1 MVAARRSTSS
11 SESSVVSAYG
21 ESFARFRISFDHAR
35 PMPASARWSRRNG
48 CRRRASRRAISASS
62 PAVIPTASG
71 PRMGQL
77 GLQLVGPV
85 DADARPLLGASLG
98 EDQLAA
104 VLQSQPERRR
114 LGALRAGLQ
123 EADAPGA
130 HQVHVEDEL
139 AVVGGEEGACRAA
152 GPRRT
157 AGPRGTRAAGRT
169 SSGWPRAPAP
179 LWRPGRARS
188 ARRASAA
195 PPPSGNSGIVFLL
208 VDALNVA
215 VTRGQLVES
224 RHHAHAVVVQDGD
237 VVEAWGDPELV
248 AFVRSAAKPC
258 RRFRSSLR
266 PAGGGARDRLR
277 VARGATRTARR
288 RAGADGARRRGDGR
302 PRVRRRARL
311 AAPPQLLG
319 QARGLPLPLPRARLG
334 DRGLPAARASAPA
347 GAPGARRR
355 DRGPARERAGDGDR
369 RLRRADVRALARRDG
384 AHVRGLC
391 PGRLRVWRPS
401 WRRSPRTPARRRAA
415 GRGHAGHARGA
426 ARRRQAGAEGV
437 LCVGLPNGRAWPS
450 RSRTGPTGHPTPRPV
465 RCSGSPGWRRA
476 LRSSRGDEVGTIAV
490 EG

>member
-1 MVAARRSTSS
+1 MHFVGLLVRRAGQPKLQALGHQLADGRRQALDSS

-21 ESFARFRISFDHAR
+21 ESFARFRTSFDHAR

-139 AVVGGEEGACRAA
+139 AVVGGEEEVAAPPGPGEPPALEGRERRVERLQGGHVRRPRFGDRDVRAIGSSSVCRAA
-152 GPRRT
+152 ST
-157 AGPRGTRAAGRT
+157 
-169 SSGWPRAPAP
+169 
-179 LWRPGRARS
+179 
-188 ARRASAA
+188 
-195 PPPSGNSGIVFLL
+195 SGNSGIVFLL

-248 AFVRSAAKPC
+248 AFVRSAAKPLQALPPSPTAC
-258 RRFRSSLR
+258 RRRSS
-266 PAGGGARDRLR
+266 
-277 VARGATRTARR
+277 
-288 RAGADGARRRGDGR
+288 
-302 PRVRRRARL
+302 
-311 AAPPQLLG
+311 
-319 QARGLPLPLPRARLG
+319 
-334 DRGLPAARASAPA
+334 
-347 GAPGARRR
+347 
-355 DRGPARERAGDGDR
+355 
-369 RLRRADVRALARRDG
+369 
-384 AHVRGLC
+384 
-391 PGRLRVWRPS
+391 
-401 WRRSPRTPARRRAA
+401 RSPARRTRRDPNSSSPC
-415 GRGHAGHARGA
+415 GR
-426 ARRRQAGAEGV
+426 
-437 LCVGLPNGRAWPS
+437 
-450 RSRTGPTGHPTPRPV
+450 
-465 RCSGSPGWRRA
+465 
-476 LRSSRGDEVGTIAV
+476 
-490 EG
+490 